1 MKKLN
6 LSQLVILCLV
16 GVLIFQQFFMA
27 DGYRK
32 EYEQML
38 REKEESYKVEI
49 DRLNK
54 INDSIFAVNKQLI
67 DDIGTIDDKIAEKNA
82 QLSNLRRKYAEQVDK
97 LDDMSDDEL
106 STTFANTFK

>member
-1 MKKLN
+1 
-6 LSQLVILCLV
+6 
-16 GVLIFQQFFMA
+16 
-27 DGYRK
+27 
-32 EYEQML
+32 L

>member
-1 MKKLN
+1 
-6 LSQLVILCLV
+6 
-16 GVLIFQQFFMA
+16 MA

>member
-6 LSQLVILCLV
+6 ASQLVILCLV
-16 GVLIFQQFFMA
+16 GVVLYQQFFMV
-27 DGYRK
+27 DNYKK
-32 EYEQML
+32 EYERML
-38 REKEESYKVEI
+38 KEKEESYELEI
-49 DRLNK
+49 DRLHQV
-54 INDSIFAVNKQLI
+54 NDSIFALNQKLI

-82 QLSNLRRKYAEQVDK
+82 QLFNLRRKYAEQVDK